1 MNSLTHV
8 DLPADVTDWRAWVDY
23 GRRWSASG
31 QRPPTATTTAPPAL
45 TLHLHAYREA
55 TPGPRWQ
62 ALAEAT
68 WAAYERWFRARPAA
82 TQPTY
87 AECRDAL
94 HRHLPRLVPTWKRLV
109 DLAAETTGASPE
121 DAGRLLS
128 LWRPTP
134 FVTGCSQI
142 ALVAP
147 EPVLVRSYDYDP
159 ALFEGVVASTDYSGA
174 RRVLGTSDCLWG
186 LLDGMN
192 EDGLA
197 VSLTYGG
204 RPGSGAGFGIPL
216 VVRALLEECGDI
228 AEAVA
233 RVRTIPVAQA
243 YNLTFLDASGAAAT
257 VFVAPGEAPLVSP
270 QRIATNHRLD
280 VIEYPAYAARVRSP
294 ERHDAL
300 RQLVGATPDTVVG
313 AFLRAPI
320 RSTQFATGFGS
331 LYAAAYR
338 PRAGSLK
345 YHWPGRTWTRRFD
358 DPDDTI
364 TVEVPGAEVPRGCR
378 GTRPDD
384 GPRGCRAARHHGR
397 P

>member
-1 MNSLTHV
+1 MTTSTH
-8 DLPADVTDWRAWVDY
+8 PAPPTDPTDWRAWIDY
-23 GRRWSASG
+23 GRGWP
-31 QRPPTATTTAPPAL
+31 RPTHPAPAL
-45 TLHLHAYREA
+45 VLRMHAYREA

-62 ALAEAT
+62 ALAAAT

-82 TQPTY
+82 TRPTY

-94 HRHLPRLVPTWKRLV
+94 RRHLPRLVPTWERLI
-109 DLAAETTGASPE
+109 DLAVDATGVTPE

-142 ALVAP
+142 ALTSP

-159 ALFEGVVASTDYSGA
+159 RLFEGVVASTNHSGR

-216 VVRALLEECGDI
+216 VLRALLEECGDVG
-228 AEAVA
+228 EAVA

-257 VFVAPGEAPLVSP
+257 VFVAPGEDPIVTT

-280 VIEYPAYAARVRSP
+280 VVEHAAYAARVRSP
-294 ERHDAL
+294 QRHAAL
-300 RQLVGATPDTVVG
+300 RRLLDAAPDAVVD
-313 AFLRAPI
+313 AVLRAPI
-320 RSTQFATGFGS
+320 RSTDFAAGFGS

-338 PRAGSLK
+338 PRAGSLE

-358 DPDDTI
+358 DPDETI

-378 GTRPDD
+378 GARPDD
-384 GPRGCRAARHHGR
+384 GTRGCRATRHHAR